1 MLTLRRLNMDSSWA
15 LSWAG
20 TTILIDPWLIG
31 SEVDGFSWFNEQWHV
46 TSPVLVDSIGEYQ
59 AILIS
64 QAYSDHCHQQTLKE
78 LQTVPFFATPSASRR
93 LKREMRGREINILP
107 ELTSGKWLDQGVL
120 QLAYLNLGR
129 MLDPIYNGIVIR
141 HKDEVVV
148 YFPHGFTLSTNQMKA
163 LQAYKTLLL
172 ITSFSSFKL
181 PVFLGGVSNPGAANA
196 LSLVEALNPRK
207 VVHTHD
213 ENKHAKGLV
222 TKLAKVA
229 YPDPLQL
236 EASMGGRFVY
246 VQYEPFT
253 VS

>member
-1 MLTLRRLNMDSSWA
+1 
-15 LSWAG
+15 
-20 TTILIDPWLIG
+20 
-31 SEVDGFSWFNEQWHV
+31 
-46 TSPVLVDSIGEYQ
+46 
-59 AILIS
+59 
-64 QAYSDHCHQQTLKE
+64 
-78 LQTVPFFATPSASRR
+78 
-93 LKREMRGREINILP
+93 MRGREINILP

-120 QLAYLNLGR
+120 QLAYLNPGR

-181 PVFLGGVSNPGAANA
+181 PVFLGGISNPGAANA

>member
-1 MLTLRRLNMDSSWA
+1 MDSSWA

-46 TSPVLVDSIGEYQ
+46 TAPVPVDSIGEYQ

-78 LQTVPFFATPSASRR
+78 LHTVPFIATPSASRR
-93 LKREMRGREINILP
+93 LKREMRGSVINILP
-107 ELTSGKWLDQGVL
+107 EVTSGGWLNQGSL
-120 QLAYLNLGR
+120 QLAYLDPGR
-129 MLDPIYNGIVIR
+129 MIDPIYNGIVIR
-141 HKDEVVV
+141 HEDEVVV
-148 YFPHGFTLSTNQMKA
+148 YFPHGFTLNTNQLKA
-163 LQAYKTLLL
+163 LQVYKTLLL

-181 PVFLGGVSNPGAANA
+181 PVFLGGISNPGAANA

-253 VS
+253 LS

>member
-1 MLTLRRLNMDSSWA
+1 MDSSWA

-120 QLAYLNLGR
+120 QLAYLNPGR

-148 YFPHGFTLSTNQMKA
+148 YFPHGFTLSAKQLKS
-163 LQAYKTLLL
+163 LRSYKTLLL

-181 PVFLGGVSNPGAANA
+181 PVFL
-196 LSLVEALNPRK
+196 VEALNPRR

>member
-46 TSPVLVDSIGEYQ
+46 TAPVPVDSIGAYQ

-64 QAYSDHCHQQTLKE
+64 QAYSDHCHQQTLKK
-78 LQTVPFFATPSASRR
+78 LQTVPFIATPSASKRI
-93 LKREMRGREINILP
+93 KREMRGRDINILP
-107 ELTSGKWLDQGVL
+107 ELTSGKWFDQGAL
-120 QLAYLNLGR
+120 QLAYLDPGR
-129 MLDPIYNGIVIR
+129 MIDPIYNGIVIR
-141 HKDEVVV
+141 YEEQVVV
-148 YFPHGFTLSTNQMKA
+148 YFPHGFKLSAKQLKA
-163 LQAYKTLLL
+163 LQSYKTLLL
-172 ITSFSSFKL
+172 ITSFSSFRL
-181 PVFLGGVSNPGAANA
+181 PVFLGGTSNPGAANA
-196 LSLVEALNPRK
+196 LSLVEALNPRR

-229 YPDPLQL
+229 YPDPVQL

-253 VS
+253 LS